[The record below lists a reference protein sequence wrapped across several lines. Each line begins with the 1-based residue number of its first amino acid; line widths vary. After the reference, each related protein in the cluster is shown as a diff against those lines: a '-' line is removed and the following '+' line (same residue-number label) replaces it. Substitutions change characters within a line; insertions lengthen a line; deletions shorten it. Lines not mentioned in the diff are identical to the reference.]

1 MTWVWLAVSV
11 ISGTIGDLLS
21 AKGMAVHGE
30 IQDFGPR
37 GIAQI
42 LRYIATHR
50 LVIAGIGINAISFFS
65 FLALLSV
72 ADLTFA
78 VPATALSYILKTIL
92 AGRFLG
98 ESVLGQRWAGAVL
111 VIVGIVLISF

>member
-11 ISGTIGDLLS
+11 ISGTMGDLLS
-21 AKGMAVHGE
+21 AKGMATHGE
-30 IQDFGPR
+30 IQHFGPR
-37 GIAQI
+37 GIAQV
-42 LRYIATHR
+42 LRYITTHR
-50 LVIAGIGINAISFFS
+50 LVVTGIAINAVSFFS

-78 VPATALSYILKTIL
+78 VPATALSYILKTVL
-92 AGRFLG
+92 AGRYLG
-98 ESVLGQRWAGAVL
+98 ECVLAHRWAGALL

>member
-1 MTWVWLAVSV
+1 MTWLWLAVSV

-21 AKGMAVHGE
+21 AKGMAIHGE

-37 GIAQI
+37 GIAQV
-42 LRYIATHR
+42 LRYITTHR
-50 LVIAGIGINAISFFS
+50 LVVAGIAINAVSFFS

-78 VPATALSYILKTIL
+78 VPATAISYILKTLL
-92 AGRFLG
+92 AGRYLG
-98 ESVLGQRWAGAVL
+98 ECVFAHRGVAAVL
-111 VIVGIVLISF
+111 VVVGIVLISF

>member
-11 ISGTIGDLLS
+11 ISGTVGDLLS

-37 GIAQI
+37 GIAQV

-50 LVIAGIGINAISFFS
+50 LVVAGVAINAVSFFS

-78 VPATALSYILKTIL
+78 VPATALSYILKTVL